1 MTKFDLDRFGK
12 VMSRLLVMC
21 QRKINVIFITFLII
35 FLVLAKFTTPMFSWK
50 VYG

>member
-21 QRKINVIFITFLII
+21 QRKINVIFM
-35 FLVLAKFTTPMFSWK
+35 VLQEFGVIKR
-50 VYG
+50 